1 MSRRASK
8 REQYRKA
15 LTHIKTAKRELIA
28 AVNVARPADLK
39 FTASLEKVIG
49 TVEGIEQ
56 KFEREAGD
64 ES

>member
-1 MSRRASK
+1 MDHRNRK
-8 REQYRKA
+8 RQQYRQA

-39 FTASLEKVIG
+39 YVASVEKAIG

-56 KFEREAGD
+56 KFEKEAGD
-64 ES
+64 E